1 MFALVDCN
9 NFYASCERLFNPRL
23 RDRPIVVLSN
33 NDGCVVARS
42 DEAKAAGA
50 QMGVPF
56 FELKGLVKRAG
67 IEVFSSNYALYGDI
81 SARVTDVLRDH
92 APRLE
97 VYSID
102 ESFADVT
109 GIPDLADWALY
120 VRTRILQ
127 EVGMPVCVGVAR
139 TKTLAKAANRVAK
152 KYKLRTGGVHVIDT
166 PELEEKALRWLAV
179 EDVWGIGPALSRKL
193 TGYGIKTAWD
203 LAQRPEAWVRRTFG
217 VVLTRTWQELR
228 GVSCLD
234 LCEVEPERQSIRTS
248 RSFEKDLH
256 ALEAVEEAVATFAS
270 QTAAKLRERKL
281 SATALSVFLYTNRF
295 REQDPQYSGY
305 RTGALTVPTNNV
317 TEIVA
322 MSLKLARLAWRDG
335 YGYKKAGVEALQLVP
350 EGVTQANLFDTSDRE
365 RLESLQRS
373 MDQLTRRWGPETVT
387 LAVQGTRRAW
397 TLKREHISK
406 RYSTAWSELL
416 RIDMDQCYRPE
427 VKGAVD

>member
-1 MFALVDCN
+1 VPTEGGRIEPTTTGRIQPIFA
-9 NFYASCERLFNPRL
+9 
-23 RDRPIVVLSN
+23 
-33 NDGCVVARS
+33 CVVARS
-42 DEAKAAGA
+42 DEAKAAGVE
-50 QMGVPF
+50 MGVPL
-56 FELKGLVKRAG
+56 FEIKDLVKRAG

-81 SARVTDVLRDH
+81 SGRVTDVLREH

-102 ESFADVT
+102 ESFAEVT
-109 GIPDLADWALY
+109 GIPDVPGWAFH
-120 VRTRILQ
+120 VRARILQ

-152 KYKLRTGGVHVIDT
+152 KFKARTGGVHVIDT
-166 PELEEKALRWLAV
+166 DELEEKALRWLAV
-179 EDVWGIGPALSRKL
+179 EDVWGIGPALNRRL
-193 TGYGIKTAWD
+193 TGYGIRTAWD
-203 LAQRPEAWVRRTFG
+203 LVQRPEAWVRRTFG

-248 RSFEKDLH
+248 RSFEKDLYALD
-256 ALEAVEEAVATFAS
+256 ALEAAVATFAS
-270 QTAAKLRERKL
+270 RTAAKLRERGL
-281 SATALSVFLYTNRF
+281 SATALSVFMYTNRF
-295 REQDPQYSGY
+295 REQDPQYSGH

-322 MSLKLARLAWRDG
+322 ISLKLARLAWREG
-335 YGYKKAGVEALQLVP
+335 YGYKKAGVEALHLVP
-350 EGVTQANLFDTSDRE
+350 QGVTQANLFDTSDRE

-373 MDQLTRRWGPETVT
+373 MDLLTRRWGPETVT

-397 TLKREHISK
+397 TLRREHMSQ

-416 RIDMDQCYRPE
+416 RIDMDRCYSDHGR
-427 VKGAVD
+427 GC